1 MNYNQFLKRVNHNS
15 DEWHYLGAKN
25 EKNSSPELLHFSPLA
40 GKLVNSIRTGNLLTT
55 ILSICRMSSPSKN
68 ANQLRGEYAMLKEFK
83 EFAMRG
89 NVLDLAVAVIIG
101 GAFGKIITSL
111 VADVLMPVIGL
122 VLGGLNFSELS
133 FTVGEAV
140 VKWGA
145 FVQSIIDFVIVAFVI
160 FMIVR
165 AMNRMQKPAPVAAPT
180 TKECPYCFSTIP
192 LKATRCPNCTSQL

>member
-1 MNYNQFLKRVNHNS
+1 
-15 DEWHYLGAKN
+15 
-25 EKNSSPELLHFSPLA
+25 
-40 GKLVNSIRTGNLLTT
+40 
-55 ILSICRMSSPSKN
+55 
-68 ANQLRGEYAMLKEFK
+68 MLKEFK

-101 GAFGKIITSL
+101 GAFGKIIASL
-111 VADVLMPVIGL
+111 VADVLMPLIGL
-122 VLGGLNFSELS
+122 IMGGVNFSELS

-140 VKWGA
+140 VRWGA
-145 FVQSIIDFVIVAFVI
+145 FVQSILDFVIVAFVI

-192 LKATRCPNCTSQL
+192 LKATRCPNCTSELQ